1 MCRPLILWGMW
12 SNILLSNFK
21 ERVGGNAM
29 NLGWRGCGL
38 NFQPGLSGSQFICIS
53 DFVILHI

>member
-1 MCRPLILWGMW
+1 MS